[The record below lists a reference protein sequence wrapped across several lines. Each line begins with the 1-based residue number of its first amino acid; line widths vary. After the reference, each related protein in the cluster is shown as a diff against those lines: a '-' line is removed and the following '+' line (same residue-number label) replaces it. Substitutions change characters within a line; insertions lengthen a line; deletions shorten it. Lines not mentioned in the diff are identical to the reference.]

1 MASTTAWRSPSTR
14 WITAWR
20 TRWST
25 AWRSQSTRWITA
37 WRSQSIRWSTAWRS
51 QSTRWITAWRSQ
63 STRWSTASPR
73 VPDGAQHGGPRV
85 PDGAQHGGPRVPDG
99 AQQHGGPQV
108 PDGEAGQR
116 EPSQL
121 DLLSV
126 IAIGMRQLQDAQTKA
141 FQKKTTAAVLKGPDP
156 ATSPVEV
163 QDWLQLLQA
172 PMSDLSD
179 NSGDWWWP
187 RSPTRSGPERR
198 QWSG

>member
-1 MASTTAWRSPSTR
+1 MAVPEYQMDHSMAYQMEHSMAVPEYQMDHSMAVPEYQMEHSVAVPEYQMDHSMAVPEYQMDHSMAVPEYQMEHS
-14 WITAWR
+14 IT
-20 TRWST
+20 
-25 AWRSQSTRWITA
+25 QN
-37 WRSQSIRWSTAWRS
+37 
-51 QSTRWITAWRSQ
+51 
-63 STRWSTASPR
+63 
-73 VPDGAQHGGPRV
+73 
-85 PDGAQHGGPRVPDG
+85 G